1 MRLKTKLLGYQV
13 KGVKF
18 AFKNYW
24 TMIGDEQGLGKTV
37 QALALIGAVESGKNI
52 VVCPAMLKDT
62 WQKEIEKF
70 LPDMADSIEIIS
82 YAKFTARNH
91 EKYDVLVFDEAH
103 YLKNKD
109 SKRTQKVWDLVVK
122 EPPRYLLMLTGTPI
136 KNHILEFYSPIMILS
151 QCPFDSNG
159 RKWQGGYYKFAR
171 HFTNHSVVFKFGR
184 QMNIYEGAKNI
195 SELREYLRGKYIRRL
210 AKNTLELPPLI
221 RKEVW
226 VNNPALD
233 SKLDEAWLDYKGGG
247 SFPTLKAECATR
259 KARHT
264 VEYVD
269 SLLVE
274 GPVVV
279 YSDHRQPVLDIM
291 EGLTGK
297 GHRVGIILGG
307 TTEKQRNLYIN
318 DFKEGRIQ
326 VLVMTI
332 GAASTGLTLIRSN
345 HMVFNDYPWVPADLQ
360 QAEKRIHRIGQ
371 IKTAFIHY
379 ILIGEMDQKIL
390 GVVTEKA
397 KLLGEV
403 GNGTQLKT
411 EA

>member
-1 MRLKTKLLGYQV
+1 VRLKTKLLDYQV

-18 AFKNYW
+18 AYRNYW

-37 QALALIGAVESGKNI
+37 QALALIGLVEGQRNI
-52 VVCPAMLKDT
+52 VVCPAMLRDT
-62 WQKEIEKF
+62 WKHEIRKF
-70 LPDMADSIEIIS
+70 IPAMSDKIEIIS
-82 YAKFTARNH
+82 YSKFTSRRH
-91 EKYDVLVFDEAH
+91 EKYDVIIFDEAH

-109 SKRTQKVWDLVVK
+109 SKRTQKVWDLVSLL
-122 EPPRYLLMLTGTPI
+122 PPRFLLMLTGTPI

-159 RKWQGGYYKFAR
+159 KKWQGGYYKFAKE
-171 HFTNHSVVFKFGR
+171 FTNHSVLWKFGR
-184 QMNIYEGAKNI
+184 YVNIYDGCKN
-195 SELREYLRGKYIRRL
+195 LTVLKEYLRGKYIRRL

-226 VNNPALD
+226 ATDERLD
-233 SKLDEAWLDYKGGG
+233 SKLEEAWLDYKGGG
-247 SFPTLKAECATR
+247 AFPTLKADCAVK
-259 KARHT
+259 KAKYT

-269 SLLVE
+269 GLLVE

-279 YSDHRQPVLDIM
+279 YSDHRQPVLDIV

-297 GHRVGIILGG
+297 GHRVGSILGG
-307 TTEKQRNLYIN
+307 TSERQRNHYIN

-326 VLVMTI
+326 CLVLTI
-332 GAASTGLTLIRSN
+332 GAGSTGLTLIQSN

-371 IKTAFIHY
+371 NKTAFIHY
-379 ILIGEMDQKIL
+379 ILIGEMDQKVL
-390 GVVTEKA
+390 GTVTEKA

-403 GNGTQLKT
+403 SNGTRLET
-411 EA
+411 